1 MDIYLQRATG
11 FYAMASPLSVY
22 LDGQKTTTINHNQRI
37 KLVASKG
44 ASLQVGFYWLK
55 SRPFVVEE
63 SQDLVIKM
71 NLKVVQLYVLFVML
85 FFVLALASNQFII
98 ILILLT
104 TYLLILPFLMKKVY
118 VIEEA

>member
-37 KLVASKG
+37 NLVASKG

-85 FFVLALASNQFII
+85 FFVLALASNQFIL
-98 ILILLT
+98 ILILLI